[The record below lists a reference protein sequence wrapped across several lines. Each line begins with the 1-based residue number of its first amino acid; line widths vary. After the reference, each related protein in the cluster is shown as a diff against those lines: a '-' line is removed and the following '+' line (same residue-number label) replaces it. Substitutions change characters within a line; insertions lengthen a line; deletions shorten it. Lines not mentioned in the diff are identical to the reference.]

1 MNRFMIF
8 DPKNFNLNEL
18 TSKNNT
24 SIVGLIDLDSDVL
37 FFGNLTTSEMTLLLG
52 LENQTFSYDENSYRS
67 GYDDDDDTGGG
78 SGFGNF
84 DNIDS
89 FAILEFWPGQFI
101 LITMYSLT
109 AFLSLSLNIITIIVW
124 FYGDRSQS
132 TEIWHLLVNLSLAD
146 IGMAIFCIPFT
157 YTNVMLQHWIFPHS
171 LCPVVN
177 FTQLCF
183 VFVSVWTLTIISIDR
198 YFAIVHSLYKFHYSK
213 RSILAMIWLVGLT
226 FASTQLFVSRVSP
239 YMLSNHKLYECI
251 EVWSEELHGQIY
263 TVLVFVLTFLIP
275 VMIIS
280 LAYSAIWYHMVNHVT
295 PGNPD
300 VVRDTHQLDVKNKVF
315 KMLTM
320 VVGLFI
326 ICWLPIHFFNLL
338 LYFEPSI
345 MNIETEVMYNVYYS
359 SFFVSHFLSMVHN
372 LMNPIVY
379 CFMSENFRHNLLS
392 LFPRYTNRLK
402 RLNSKSIDHVEMEIP
417 VTDTNP
423 YNVTNNT
430 TTNGV
435 IAPTAT
441 TTTILNI
448 SSSNG
453 KTIETTTMAKMDVIT
468 PIQIASTISSA
479 MSKSSDSNRFY
490 MMITTVP
497 TLSTSVTTTNHNH
510 FNSQHHCYSVS
521 LSSSSPSTI
530 SSLLSSSAYS
540 SSSPVLS
547 YSSAT
552 LSLNNMTTANH
563 LHHHHHHH
571 HHHNHSHHYH
581 HHQQIPMHKISDMCM
596 KSN

>member
-1 MNRFMIF
+1 MTITMIIILFMILLIFISSNVATQQSSSLSSSHYHNHHSFESSLLTSFISQSLSSTSSTTTTTIDIDDKNESINNKKIKNNSIKHDNHYNKRNQPNILLKATVDSNKFDKIFPHTTSTSSSLLSSEFSGQNSRKNTNINSKMNRFMIF

-198 YFAIVHSLYKFHYSK
+198 
-213 RSILAMIWLVGLT
+213 
-226 FASTQLFVSRVSP
+226 
-239 YMLSNHKLYECI
+239 
-251 EVWSEELHGQIY
+251 
-263 TVLVFVLTFLIP
+263 
-275 VMIIS
+275 
-280 LAYSAIWYHMVNHVT
+280 
-295 PGNPD
+295 
-300 VVRDTHQLDVKNKVF
+300 
-315 KMLTM
+315 
-320 VVGLFI
+320 
-326 ICWLPIHFFNLL
+326 
-338 LYFEPSI
+338 
-345 MNIETEVMYNVYYS
+345 
-359 SFFVSHFLSMVHN
+359 
-372 LMNPIVY
+372 
-379 CFMSENFRHNLLS
+379 
-392 LFPRYTNRLK
+392 
-402 RLNSKSIDHVEMEIP
+402 
-417 VTDTNP
+417 
-423 YNVTNNT
+423 
-430 TTNGV
+430 
-435 IAPTAT
+435 
-441 TTTILNI
+441 
-448 SSSNG
+448 
-453 KTIETTTMAKMDVIT
+453 
-468 PIQIASTISSA
+468 
-479 MSKSSDSNRFY
+479 
-490 MMITTVP
+490 
-497 TLSTSVTTTNHNH
+497 
-510 FNSQHHCYSVS
+510 
-521 LSSSSPSTI
+521 
-530 SSLLSSSAYS
+530 
-540 SSSPVLS
+540 
-547 YSSAT
+547 
-552 LSLNNMTTANH
+552 
-563 LHHHHHHH
+563 
-571 HHHNHSHHYH
+571 
-581 HHQQIPMHKISDMCM
+581 
-596 KSN
+596 